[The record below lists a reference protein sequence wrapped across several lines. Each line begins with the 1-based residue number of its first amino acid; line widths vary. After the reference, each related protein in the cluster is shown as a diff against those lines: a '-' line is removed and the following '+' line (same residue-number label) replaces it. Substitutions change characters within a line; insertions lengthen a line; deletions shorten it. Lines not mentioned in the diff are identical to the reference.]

1 MVIPIFK
8 GSKGEN
14 LEVFL
19 KEYIRTSIGTGF
31 RTAIKWFLFFLEFLE
46 GRTSHWFE

>member
-8 GSKGEN
+8 GSKSEN

-19 KEYIRTSIGTGF
+19 REYKKACIGTGF
-31 RTAIKWFLFFLEFLE
+31 RIIIEWFNFF
-46 GRTSHWFE
+46 